1 MYRLGG
7 DQPMAEG
14 KATATPNTRQ
24 YCHNLLAMA
33 PQRMQLDATFTRVRP
48 SPVPAAANNL
58 FTFLAQRFVFT
69 YEANGLNCTK
79 LLGQPDPIKVK
90 TDGKGVA
97 AVASLNRTKASTPL
111 VFFVTCA

>member
-1 MYRLGG
+1 
-7 DQPMAEG
+7 MAAQG
-14 KATATPNTRQ
+14 
-24 YCHNLLAMA
+24 
-33 PQRMQLDATFTRVRP
+33 MQLDASFTRVRP

-97 AVASLNRTKASTPL
+97 GYANIKGTKVSTPGCFSGNVIGL
-111 VFFVTCA
+111 MGYTRTAPRNCHKRSLFFFCDVNPVNI